1 MGFEPIAQEYREF
14 VGKLDQEQR
23 RQQSKYDQEVG
34 KKKIVAQIQKEL
46 NEGKVPLAINV
57 PDENTMREMID
68 DEYCKVCNRPAPK
81 GSDPYNFMKA
91 RLEQFLASQKE
102 DEEEE
107 EEVVPLFKTA
117 FIKELLDRYSIL
129 HNNMGFLTKLDGY
142 IDKAIRDNLK
152 KHEEVERYNSNIEK
166 DEERKKQILAQ
177 TEGLTEEQLISA
189 YQNISEW
196 WKGRVDAERQSE
208 ILKTKIANHQAKLEE
223 YQEEYSKIS
232 EESSAAMYGRS
243 SQAIR
248 RILDAFTGAK
258 RRNKREFL
266 NQLEAAANEYLALL
280 NKGDFRGYAQIVEKQ
295 DNSAEIILIDTDGT
309 RIYNPNTALKT
320 TMYMSLLFA
329 VAKLTTI
336 KHENDYPL
344 IFDAPTSSFTA
355 AKESDF
361 FGVIAGINKQTIIVT
376 KSFLIEDADG
386 NSKLDKE
393 RLKEIDAKKYRIE
406 KKRPFDEKDLST
418 IQTTVESI

>member
-1 MGFEPIAQEYREF
+1 M
-14 VGKLDQEQR
+14 
-23 RQQSKYDQEVG
+23 
-34 KKKIVAQIQKEL
+34 
-46 NEGKVPLAINV
+46 
-57 PDENTMREMID
+57 
-68 DEYCKVCNRPAPK
+68 
-81 GSDPYNFMKA
+81 
-91 RLEQFLASQKE
+91 
-102 DEEEE
+102 
-107 EEVVPLFKTA
+107 
-117 FIKELLDRYSIL
+117 
-129 HNNMGFLTKLDGY
+129 
-142 IDKAIRDNLK
+142 
-152 KHEEVERYNSNIEK
+152 
-166 DEERKKQILAQ
+166 
-177 TEGLTEEQLISA
+177 
-189 YQNISEW
+189 
-196 WKGRVDAERQSE
+196 
-208 ILKTKIANHQAKLEE
+208 
-223 YQEEYSKIS
+223 
-232 EESSAAMYGRS
+232 
-243 SQAIR
+243 
-248 RILDAFTGAK
+248 
-258 RRNKREFL
+258 
-266 NQLEAAANEYLALL
+266 L

-309 RIYNPNTALKT
+309 RIYSPNTALKT

-386 NSKLDKE
+386 NSKLDRE